1 MSRLNSPAGVTAT
14 VPDRPRDEWLLPTLQ
29 ALLDSQQLAE
39 LKREAGE
46 SLWQTAVRRGFAS
59 DDDILAALS
68 ARFRM
73 PVADLSQVAPEARN
87 AVPESLARRYRI
99 VPLRVSDSIIDI
111 ATADPHDLDCEHTI
125 GFATGRTVRMHLA
138 PPGRILDRLDEL
150 YRPERAVE
158 KLLQNLGEYDVQTA
172 APEEEKD
179 LDVNTVASQ
188 ASERPIIKLVDHIIA
203 EGIQQRASDIHLES
217 QEGGIVVTYRIDGVL
232 RQAMVLP
239 RAVGIPLVSRIKIMS
254 SLDIADR
261 LRPQDGRARVTV
273 NGARVDLRVSTLPA
287 STGEKVVIRIL
298 DSRATVLSLDG
309 LGLPARELERIKG
322 LINLR
327 EGIILVTGPT
337 GSGKTT
343 TLYSA
348 LRSIQER
355 GVNIVTVEDP
365 VEYKL
370 TGIVQV
376 QVNEKAGL
384 TFAAALRSILRQDPD
399 VVLVGEIRD
408 RETATIATQASLTGH
423 LVLSTLH
430 TIDAASAVARLV
442 DIGIEPFKIAAA
454 LKGVIAQRLLR
465 RLCQHCKAPISE
477 PVPCRLAR
485 WFPEGSQIYRA
496 VGCSECGGTGYR
508 GRLAVQEILVSDAEV
523 ERRIASGE
531 STDRIADAARAGGMR
546 TMWESG
552 VDHVLAG
559 TTDIE
564 EMLRVLEVPE
574 EFEAKSPRASQ
585 RQQSQSVATP
595 ARTTLVTPPVSGA
608 IQGSGRHAAVLS
620 EETFELADELLQ
632 GGVPV
637 RKGGGRYTILL
648 VEDEEPLR
656 KVLRDLL
663 ERDGYQV
670 AEASDGVAAL
680 DEIDRHAPDAIV
692 LDLNLPRLDGYGVL
706 RQLRSRAAT
715 ARLPVLVLTARGDED
730 NEVRVFE
737 EGANDFISKP
747 FRPRALSARLRSLI
761 KAATG

>member
-1 MSRLNSPAGVTAT
+1 
-14 VPDRPRDEWLLPTLQ
+14 VPNRPRDEWLIPTLQ

-39 LKREAGE
+39 LRREAGE
-46 SLWQTAVRRGFAS
+46 SLWETAVRRGFTK
-59 DDDILAALS
+59 DEDILAALS

-73 PVADLSQVAPEARN
+73 PVADLSQATPEARN

-99 VPLRVSDSIIDI
+99 VPLRISDSIIDI

-138 PPGRILDRLDEL
+138 PPSRILERLDEL

-158 KLLQNLGEYDVQTA
+158 KLLQNLGDYDVQTA
-172 APEEEKD
+172 TPEEDSE
-179 LDVNTVASQ
+179 LDVDAVASQ

-203 EGIQQRASDIHLES
+203 EGIKQRASDIHLES

-298 DSRATVLSLDG
+298 DSRATVLSLDA
-309 LGLPARELERIKG
+309 LGLPPRELERIRG

-343 TLYSA
+343 TLYAA

-442 DIGIEPFKIAAA
+442 DIGIEPFKIAAS

-465 RLCQHCKAPISE
+465 RLCQHCKVQMTD
-477 PVPCRLAR
+477 PVPPRLAR
-485 WFPEGSQIYRA
+485 WFPEGAQIFKA
-496 VGCSECGGTGYR
+496 AGCAECGGTGYR

-523 ERRIASGE
+523 ERRIAAGE

-559 TTDIE
+559 ATDIE

-574 EFEAKSPRASQ
+574 ERVEKPAPRSDRSRETQ
-585 RQQSQSVATP
+585 TP
-595 ARTTLVTPPVSGA
+595 ARTALVTPPTNRTV
-608 IQGSGRHAAVLS
+608 AATPRSTTVLT
-620 EETFELADELLQ
+620 EETFELADELLHA
-632 GGVPV
+632 PPN
-637 RKGGGRYTILL
+637 RKGGGRYTVLL

-663 ERDGYQV
+663 ERDGFVV
-670 AEASDGVAAL
+670 AEACDGVAAL
-680 DEIDRHAPDAIV
+680 DEIDRHAPDVIV

-706 RQLRSRAAT
+706 RHLRSRAAT

-730 NEVRVFE
+730 SEVRVFE
-737 EGANDFISKP
+737 EGADDFITKP

-761 KAATG
+761 KSSAR

>member
-1 MSRLNSPAGVTAT
+1 M
-14 VPDRPRDEWLLPTLQ
+14 PDRPRDEWLLTTLQ

-39 LKREAGE
+39 LRREAGE
-46 SLWQTAVRRGFAS
+46 SLWETAVRRGFTK
-59 DDDILAALS
+59 DEDILAALS

-73 PVADLSQVAPEARN
+73 PVADLSQATPEARN

-99 VPLRVSDSIIDI
+99 VPLRISDSIIDI

-138 PPGRILDRLDEL
+138 PPSRILERLDEL

-158 KLLQNLGEYDVQTA
+158 KLLQNLGDYDVQTT
-172 APEEEKD
+172 APEEDAE
-179 LDVNTVASQ
+179 LDVDAVASR

-203 EGIQQRASDIHLES
+203 EGIKQRASDIHLES

-239 RAVGIPLVSRIKIMS
+239 RTVGIPLVSRIKIMS

-298 DSRATVLSLDG
+298 DSRATVLSLDA
-309 LGLPARELERIKG
+309 LGLPPRELERIRG

-343 TLYSA
+343 TLYAA

-442 DIGIEPFKIAAA
+442 DIGIEPFKIAAS

-465 RLCQHCKAPISE
+465 RLCQHCKVQMTD
-477 PVPCRLAR
+477 PVPPRLAR
-485 WFPEGSQIYRA
+485 WFPEGAQIYKA
-496 VGCSECGGTGYR
+496 AGCPECGGTGYR

-523 ERRIASGE
+523 ERRIAAGE

-559 TTDIE
+559 ATDIE
-564 EMLRVLEVPE
+564 EMVRVLEVPE
-574 EFEAKSPRASQ
+574 ERVEKPAPRSDGSREAQ
-585 RQQSQSVATP
+585 TP
-595 ARTTLVTPPVSGA
+595 ARTALVTPPTNRTV
-608 IQGSGRHAAVLS
+608 AATPRSTTVLT
-620 EETFELADELLQ
+620 EETFELADELLHAA
-632 GGVPV
+632 PT
-637 RKGGGRYTILL
+637 RKGGGRYTVLL

-663 ERDGYQV
+663 ERDGFVV
-670 AEASDGVAAL
+670 AEACDGVAAL
-680 DEIDRHAPDAIV
+680 DEIDRHAPDVIV

-706 RQLRSRAAT
+706 RHLRSRAAT

-730 NEVRVFE
+730 SEVRVFE
-737 EGANDFISKP
+737 EGADDFITKP

-761 KAATG
+761 KSSAR